1 MGGKFAL
8 SNLQSVQ
15 IGLNSELSV
24 WKFNALFQ
32 FLIMQC
38 SGITTNWLVQ
48 QPVKCGKLN
57 WLPFLLSAT
66 AFINDIIDLL
76 HNEDSV

>member
-1 MGGKFAL
+1 
-8 SNLQSVQ
+8 
-15 IGLNSELSV
+15 
-24 WKFNALFQ
+24 
-32 FLIMQC
+32 MQC

-66 AFINDIIDLL
+66 AFINDITDLL
-76 HNEDSV
+76 HNEDSVLSVWYVRQIVRISQHHF